1 VANQSKF
8 TIRVTAARGSSKVE
22 YRTTGRYISLLTG
35 DVAGHMLRQPIF
47 GTAGSKAFWDA
58 ILPLVAAD
66 IAAGNGG
73 GT

>member
-1 VANQSKF
+1 MSDTAKITVRVQSN
-8 TIRVTAARGSSKVE
+8 RGSSTVA

-35 DVAGHMLRQPIF
+35 DVAHDMLRQPIF
-47 GTAGSKAFWDA
+47 GTSGSKAFWGA
-58 ILPLVAAD
+58 VIALVQAD